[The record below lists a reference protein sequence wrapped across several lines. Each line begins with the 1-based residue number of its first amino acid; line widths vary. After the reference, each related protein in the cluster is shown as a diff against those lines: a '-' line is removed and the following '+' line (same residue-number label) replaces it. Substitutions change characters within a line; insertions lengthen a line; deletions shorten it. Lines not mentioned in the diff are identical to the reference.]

1 MADEIIE
8 ELWAIKDEI
17 AKEADYDIDRLI
29 DLLQERQEHREEST
43 SSSPGRK
50 NTTCAEDATFPGK

>member
-17 AKEADYDIDRLI
+17 AKEADYDIDRLV
-29 DLLQERQEHREEST
+29 DRLLEKQQQREVST
-43 SSSPGRK
+43 S
-50 NTTCAEDATFPGK
+50 NTASEDRVPGKG